1 MNIGIV
7 GCGNISDT
15 YFESQKIFK
24 NLNITSCADI
34 VRGIADQKANQYN
47 IKSQSVEEILEDKE
61 IDLILNLTIPTAH
74 KEIIVRSLENGK
86 HCFSEKPL
94 AINLKDG
101 FEIKQISEKNNLLVG
116 CAPDTFLGSAGQKA
130 TYNYIAG
137 TTGNAGL
144 MAFTKA
150 LSNGSTAYGVRVLGI
165 NPGLTTS
172 DRMITMMKGQ
182 AKEKLGD
189 ENKWEELFKDLPFKR
204 AAKAEEV
211 ADLTTFLVSPRCSY
225 ISGTIITIDAGV
237 SNH

>member
-1 MNIGIV
+1 
-7 GCGNISDT
+7 
-15 YFESQKIFK
+15 
-24 NLNITSCADI
+24 
-34 VRGIADQKANQYN
+34 
-47 IKSQSVEEILEDKE
+47 
-61 IDLILNLTIPTAH
+61 
-74 KEIIVRSLENGK
+74 
-86 HCFSEKPL
+86 
-94 AINLKDG
+94 
-101 FEIKQISEKNNLLVG
+101 
-116 CAPDTFLGSAGQKA
+116 
-130 TYNYIAG
+130 
-137 TTGNAGL
+137 